1 MCVCVCVCVTEV
13 VRVRDSESD
22 GCVKRFAKI
31 AKVKV
36 ILKSRS

>member
-1 MCVCVCVCVTEV
+1 MCVCVGE
-13 VRVRDSESD
+13 RVRECS
-22 GCVKRFAKI
+22 VKRCVRI